1 MRTPWAA
8 IEARPAVVAT
18 IEEQDLAGGGASPDV
33 IVRLLG
39 PFELAVAGAPVRRWT
54 SLKGLTILKYLL
66 LNGGRARREELMDLL
81 WRGYRPQSARNNLN
95 VAIYAVRRDFAAAA
109 GGAALLVYAGGCYV
123 LSPEL
128 VWRIDLDTFGAA
140 LADAERSSAEG
151 DGELAAD
158 CYRRAI
164 ALYRGAL
171 LEDEAHGEWHL
182 HEQRIVEERYLAA
195 AEALAGLRLE
205 AADAA
210 EAIGLGERVLHT
222 DPCRESA
229 HRLLMRCFA
238 RQQQGQLVARQY
250 RRCHEALGRELGLRP
265 AGETRRLYQELT
277 GAVGPS

>member
-1 MRTPWAA
+1 MRTPRNGTGAGAA
-8 IEARPAVVAT
+8 QVAT
-18 IEEQDLAGGGASPDV
+18 MEDPIAGPEQAPDV
-33 IVRLLG
+33 TVRLLG

-95 VAIYAVRRDFAAAA
+95 VAVYGVRHDFAAAA

-128 VWRIDLDTFGAA
+128 VWRTDLDAFGSA
-140 LADAERSSAEG
+140 LADAGRALAEG
-151 DGELAAD
+151 DAVRAAD
-158 CYRRAI
+158 GHRRAI
-164 ALYRGAL
+164 ALYRGPL
-171 LEDEAHGEWHL
+171 LEDELNGEWHL
-182 HEQRIVEERYLAA
+182 DERRVVEERYLAA
-195 AEALAGLRLE
+195 AEGLAELQLDGGDVG
-205 AADAA
+205 AAVD
-210 EAIGLGERVLHT
+210 LGEGVLRT

-238 RQQQGQLVARQY
+238 RQHQGHLVARQF
-250 RRCHEALGRELGLRP
+250 RRCHELLGRELGLRP

-277 GAVGPS
+277 GGVGPS